1 MLILHP
7 YLLRDTWVFDDARTH
22 LKEEAFVL
30 GATEMI
36 SRLVEAKGI
45 SDAAAGFRMTFSDE
59 PFADADVALSWRRED
74 PVSGN
79 WYAGEVAGRAMECWL
94 CPALFCYFREAPAR
108 IFVRAD
114 RLPEGVDP
122 IWNPE
127 PGQTGRRFVEAPGQR

>member
-45 SDAAAGFRMTFSDE
+45 SDAASGFRMTFSDE
-59 PFADADVALSWRRED
+59 PFAAADVMLSWRRED

-114 RLPEGVDP
+114 RLPDGVDP